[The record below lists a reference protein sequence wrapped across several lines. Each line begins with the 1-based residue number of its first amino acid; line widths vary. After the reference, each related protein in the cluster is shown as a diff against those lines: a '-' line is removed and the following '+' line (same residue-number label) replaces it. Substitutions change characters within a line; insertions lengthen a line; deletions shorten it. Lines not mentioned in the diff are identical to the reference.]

1 MHSDVFMNGD
11 EYYDDDEHEP
21 CSKKVMPAL
30 FAWFLLI
37 STSASYFT
45 LVLPEY
51 INLVGLENLDYF
63 IAAVAVH
70 SCLFLYVLLNFLI
83 ATFMDPGRFP
93 KVDIKDVIEDDGKN
107 HFKEY

>member
-1 MHSDVFMNGD
+1 MHEDD
-11 EYYDDDEHEP
+11 YYDDDEHEP
-21 CSKKVMPAL
+21 CSKKIMPAL

-51 INLVGLENLDYF
+51 INLVGLDKLHLF
-63 IAAVAVH
+63 ITVVSAH
-70 SCLFLYVLLNFLI
+70 SLLFLFVLLNFSI

-107 HFKEY
+107 FFCLD